1 MLDQKYTFFIIDSW
15 QKRRKTEKFAD
26 SCIPIVHCLCTKG
39 VFLYFKKYIYI
50 PLLPKKKKKKPEKFS
65 PFTTQELFKV
75 YSFKNLYDKIPDK
88 LLPLV
93 HP

>member
-26 SCIPIVHCLCTKG
+26 SCIPIVHCLCTQG
-39 VFLYFKKYIYI
+39 AFLYLKKKKKI
-50 PLLPKKKKKKPEKFS
+50 PLLPKKKKPEKFS

-93 HP
+93 HPW